1 MCHLPGHVIFVKQP
15 LLWRGRVHPPPTPP
29 LPAPRLLRNQPAEN
43 ILEIPWLHRQV
54 MLGALAEYLPMQR
67 FSGSCDERRSH
78 SPEILLIQS
87 RNSLVQVRGRD
98 AENSVLK

>member
-1 MCHLPGHVIFVKQP
+1 MP
-15 LLWRGRVHPPPTPP
+15 LAWSCNLCETATPVEGESAPPPTPP

-54 MLGALAEYLPMQR
+54 MSGALAEYLPMQH
-67 FSGSCDERRSH
+67 FSGSCDEQRSH

>member
-1 MCHLPGHVIFVKQP
+1 MP
-15 LLWRGRVHPPPTPP
+15 LAWSCNLCETATPVEGESARPPTPP

-54 MLGALAEYLPMQR
+54 MSGALAEYLPMQR
-67 FSGSCDERRSH
+67 FSGSCDEQRSH